1 MRKKAKKQEQ
11 EQEQE
16 QVCSYPGSC
25 CRVARA
31 TV

>member
-1 MRKKAKKQEQ
+1 MRKKAKEQEQ

-16 QVCSYPGSC
+16 QVRSYPGSC